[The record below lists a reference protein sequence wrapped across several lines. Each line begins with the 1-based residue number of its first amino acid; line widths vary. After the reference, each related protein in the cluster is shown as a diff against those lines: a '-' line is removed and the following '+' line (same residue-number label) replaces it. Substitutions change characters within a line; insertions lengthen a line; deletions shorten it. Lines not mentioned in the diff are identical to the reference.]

1 MKASEVHNLSLD
13 ELKVEEERLRK
24 ELFSLKSVA
33 VTQKVE
39 NPKQFKNIK
48 RDIARL
54 LTERRARQTQEK
66 AKA

>member
-1 MKASEVHNLSLD
+1 MKASEVHNMSLD

-24 ELFSLKSVA
+24 ELFDLKSVA

-39 NPKQFKNIK
+39 NPKQFKSIK

-54 LTERRARQTQEK
+54 LTERRNRQIQEK